1 MMKRD
6 TDLIPAIG
14 DPLAHWRLPA
24 LDRSEFHTETLRGKR
39 VLFFVWGSW

>member
-6 TDLIPAIG
+6 TDVIPTIG
-14 DPLAHWRLPA
+14 DPLPHWRLPA
-24 LDRSEFHTETLRGKR
+24 LDGSEFHTETLRGKR